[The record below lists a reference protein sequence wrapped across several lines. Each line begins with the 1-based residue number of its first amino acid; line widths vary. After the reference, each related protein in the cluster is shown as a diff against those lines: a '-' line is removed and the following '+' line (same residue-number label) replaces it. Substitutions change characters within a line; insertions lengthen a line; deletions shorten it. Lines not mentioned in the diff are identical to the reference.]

1 MRRECGWRQEYGG
14 TSWISRLLLPD
25 SPGGE
30 QGLQL
35 TRKPLS
41 RRSQSHSALMDTA
54 ADEGKAAP
62 TPFKRTLPS

>member
-1 MRRECGWRQEYGG
+1 MNMEGKAAGHPG
-14 TSWISRLLLPD
+14 RLLPA

-41 RRSQSHSALMDTA
+41 RRSQSHSALMDAA